1 MPRPFYYRVGHGIAR
16 REGTKA
22 VIASAPTR
30 DNTVHVAIIVGSTR
44 PGRQADSVAR
54 WVHGLAAGRDRAS
67 FEVVDIA
74 DFELPLLDEDLPP
87 MAAQYAR
94 PHTHRWA
101 ATIARFDAFVL
112 VTPEYNHSPAAALK
126 NALDF
131 LYAEWNDKAV
141 AFVSYG
147 IDGGIRALW
156 SICARSPASSS
167 SPTSAPRCRSAS
179 QPTSRDTPSSNPP
192 KGETARSPEC
202 STTCCAGAVRSRA
215 CEPRQRGREMPTV
228 VIRYQLHPDQV
239 EEQLRLLDDV
249 YREMHAVRPRD
260 LSYTTI
266 QLDDD
271 VSFLA
276 IVSGDAGPAV
286 LTGLPVFQHYRTTLD
301 QRCIHPP
308 VMTSGRTIHT
318 YDAHLAN
325 SAEATP

>member
-1 MPRPFYYRVGHGIAR
+1 
-16 REGTKA
+16 

-101 ATIARFDAFVL
+101 ATIERFDAFVLVLVLVL
-112 VTPEYNHSPAAALK
+112 VTPEYNHSPSAALK

-147 IDGGIRALW
+147 IDGGIRAVEHLRQIAGELQLADIRAAV
-156 SICARSPASSS
+156 SLSFAADFEGYTQFKPADGRD
-167 SPTSAPRCRSAS
+167 SAVAGMLDDLLRWGRALKSMRTVAAP
-179 QPTSRDTPSSNPP
+179 
-192 KGETARSPEC
+192 
-202 STTCCAGAVRSRA
+202 AGAAARA
-215 CEPRQRGREMPTV
+215 
-228 VIRYQLHPDQV
+228 
-239 EEQLRLLDDV
+239 
-249 YREMHAVRPRD
+249 
-260 LSYTTI
+260 
-266 QLDDD
+266 
-271 VSFLA
+271 
-276 IVSGDAGPAV
+276 
-286 LTGLPVFQHYRTTLD
+286 
-301 QRCIHPP
+301 
-308 VMTSGRTIHT
+308 
-318 YDAHLAN
+318 
-325 SAEATP
+325 

>member
-147 IDGGIRALW
+147 IDGGIRAVEHLRQIAGELQLADIRAAV
-156 SICARSPASSS
+156 SLSFAADFEGYTQFTPAEGRD
-167 SPTSAPRCRSAS
+167 SAV
-179 QPTSRDTPSSNPP
+179 
-192 KGETARSPEC
+192 
-202 STTCCAGAVRSRA
+202 AG
-215 CEPRQRGREMPTV
+215 M
-228 VIRYQLHPDQV
+228 
-239 EEQLRLLDDV
+239 LDDLL
-249 YREMHAVRPRD
+249 RWGRALKSM
-260 LSYTTI
+260 
-266 QLDDD
+266 
-271 VSFLA
+271 
-276 IVSGDAGPAV
+276 
-286 LTGLPVFQHYRTTLD
+286 RTAAA
-301 QRCIHPP
+301 R
-308 VMTSGRTIHT
+308 
-318 YDAHLAN
+318 A
-325 SAEATP
+325 